1 MLESLA
7 PLIEIVFT
15 ICYIESVPGQR
26 PLSVAPMA
34 LGAGASLLFL
44 GLASACTSSHAS
56 LVGPS
61 VEKCQSTVSSAPTS
75 FNATGGS
82 GVITIATARECVW
95 SLNIEASWISTSA
108 DREGQGDAVVP
119 YSVQANPVPVPR
131 MAALT
136 VAGHRLQL
144 SQSAAAC
151 HFEPSSSATS
161 VIAAGGTVSVEIRT
175 LSGCSWH
182 ADTPDPWIAITS
194 ARSGTTSGTV
204 TMSVEANTGAG
215 RVGTVTISERTFTI
229 TQEAAANPT
238 LTPAPTPAPTP
249 SPLPAPTPTPTPTP
263 DPTPLP
269 TPPPTPAPT
278 PIPQP
283 PLTVKFSGKVAR
295 LSGIC
300 PTVSLDVDGRTVIT
314 TSITN
319 YSRGKKCSDLSN
331 GDGVTIEGEVAAN
344 SIVNATAI
352 TIDKDK
358 DKDKDKD

>member
-1 MLESLA
+1 MLESLS

-34 LGAGASLLFL
+34 LGASASLLFL

-151 HFEPSSSATS
+151 HFELSHSATS

-182 ADTPDPWIAITS
+182 VDTPDPWIAITS

-215 RVGTVTISERTFTI
+215 RVGTVTLSERTFTI

-238 LTPAPTPAPTP
+238 LTPATHTHADSVTATGANACADPDTCPDAA
-249 SPLPAPTPTPTPTP
+249 SAGADSDTPTSA
-263 DPTPLP
+263 D
-269 TPPPTPAPT
+269 
-278 PIPQP
+278 
-283 PLTVKFSGKVAR
+283 
-295 LSGIC
+295 
-300 PTVSLDVDGRTVIT
+300 
-314 TSITN
+314 
-319 YSRGKKCSDLSN
+319 
-331 GDGVTIEGEVAAN
+331 GEVFREGGKTQWYMPDG
-344 SIVNATAI
+344 IVGCRRPNRHN
-352 TIDKDK
+352 DEYHELFSRKMQRSFQR
-358 DKDKDKD
+358 